1 MLKIKVAFPFF
12 KTTNIDNIQKI
23 IKSDNNPITKPQ
35 INMTTKGLLHKQ
47 VIVPMSEI
55 NQKNLMKES
64 EAYVTN
70 LNRALKSI
78 KLDISVNFIH
88 SDASSIIMVT
98 NKVANP
104 SDLQTI
110 KNYIKGASL
119 INSNKID
126 SLRLPQSK
134 SYLKIIGLLYLQED
148 STNPLSLN
156 VVEKIIKD
164 NHIFNNITLVSK
176 PCIIKVSLKSDI
188 AIVWIDIWDVQ
199 SKKNTKALINRCFN
213 MGSYI
218 ATICGANMNPG
229 VPQCKNCWKWGHST
243 FLCHIQEAKC
253 IYLTNWN
260 TTVNLYGAVKQ
271 MKKQILHDWKQR
283 RVNHIPTLS
292 SAQIVKII
300 KQTLLSALSG
310 GQIQPQL
317 V

>member
-1 MLKIKVAFPFF
+1 MSKV
-12 KTTNIDNIQKI
+12 
-23 IKSDNNPITKPQ
+23 
-35 INMTTKGLLHKQ
+35 
-47 VIVPMSEI
+47 

-64 EAYVTN
+64 EACVAN
-70 LNRALKSI
+70 LNKALKSI

-119 INSNKID
+119 INSNKINL
-126 SLRLPQSK
+126 LRLPQSK

-199 SKKNTKALINRCFN
+199 SKNNTKVLINRCFN

-229 VPQCKNCWKWGHST
+229 VPQCKNC
-243 FLCHIQEAKC
+243 
-253 IYLTNWN
+253 
-260 TTVNLYGAVKQ
+260 
-271 MKKQILHDWKQR
+271 
-283 RVNHIPTLS
+283 
-292 SAQIVKII
+292 
-300 KQTLLSALSG
+300 
-310 GQIQPQL
+310 
-317 V
+317 

>member
-1 MLKIKVAFPFF
+1 
-12 KTTNIDNIQKI
+12 
-23 IKSDNNPITKPQ
+23 
-35 INMTTKGLLHKQ
+35 MTTKRLLHKQ
-47 VIVPMSEI
+47 VIVPMSKV

-64 EAYVTN
+64 EACVAN
-70 LNRALKSI
+70 LNKALKSI

-119 INSNKID
+119 INSNKINL
-126 SLRLPQSK
+126 LRLPQSK

-199 SKKNTKALINRCFN
+199 SKNNTKVLINRCFN

-229 VPQCKNCWKWGHST
+229 VPQCKNC
-243 FLCHIQEAKC
+243 
-253 IYLTNWN
+253 
-260 TTVNLYGAVKQ
+260 
-271 MKKQILHDWKQR
+271 
-283 RVNHIPTLS
+283 
-292 SAQIVKII
+292 
-300 KQTLLSALSG
+300 
-310 GQIQPQL
+310 
-317 V
+317 